1 MTDNDSKSIT
11 IFDGGTGREIER
23 CGGPFRQP
31 EWSALALY
39 EDPSVVQHVHESF
52 LEAGATAITTNT
64 YAVVPFHIGTER
76 YEKDGRRLLQL
87 AVTLARQARDSYYN
101 DQGRIQETK
110 KQQKKHIQILGSIPP
125 LCGSYEPESFQE
137 QISGPI
143 LNDFLNVFCGGGGGG
158 GGDGGDKNEDDV
170 STKTVD
176 VLLLETVGS
185 LREARYY
192 LSEIQQYWKD
202 HNKTK
207 GRQSL
212 SSLPVWLS
220 FCVKSIYGQ
229 DQEPTLLTGEQ
240 ISDSIE
246 VLLKEGLLDNVEVLM
261 VNCCDIRLV
270 KESIRKIRSTLR
282 KHNKHD
288 QIRIGTYPNAFS
300 IPPPDAA
307 NHTLRQ
313 VDYNISPHVMKCKT
327 IEWIQ
332 EGATVIGGCCGVNP
346 DHIRA
351 MAGLVVCQP
360 VDKPQIREE

>member
-1 MTDNDSKSIT
+1 MTNNDTSIT

-39 EDPSVVQHVHESF
+39 EDPSVVRHVHESF

-64 YAVVPFHIGTER
+64 YAIVPFHIGTER

-87 AVTLARQARDSYYN
+87 AVTLARQARDSYN
-101 DQGRIQETK
+101 DKERIRK
-110 KQQKKHIQILGSIPP
+110 KKRIQILGSIPP
-125 LCGSYEPESFQE
+125 MCGSYEPESFQE

-143 LNDFLNVFCGGGGGG
+143 LNEFLNVFCGSGGGG
-158 GGDGGDKNEDDV
+158 GGDKGEGEGGDKGEDDF
-170 STKTVD
+170 STNVD

-202 HNKTK
+202 HSKTK

-212 SSLPVWLS
+212 PSLPVWLS
-220 FCVKSIYGQ
+220 FCVKSEYGQ

-246 VLLKEGLLDNVEVLM
+246 ALLKEGLLDNVEVLM
-261 VNCCDIRLV
+261 VNCCDVRLV

-282 KHNKHD
+282 KNNKHD

-313 VDYNISPHVMKCKT
+313 VDYNISPHVMKCQT
-327 IEWIQ
+327 TEWIQ

-351 MAGLVVCQP
+351 MAGLALVVCQP
-360 VDKPQIREE
+360 VNKPQIREE